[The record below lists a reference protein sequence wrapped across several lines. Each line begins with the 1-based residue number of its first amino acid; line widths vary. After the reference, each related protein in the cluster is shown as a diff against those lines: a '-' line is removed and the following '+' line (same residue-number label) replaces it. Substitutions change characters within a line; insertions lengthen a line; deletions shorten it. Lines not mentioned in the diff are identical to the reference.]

1 MAEISEVM
9 LFCEKYYSKKKFLHA
24 LRVAAFALDKAEHDD
39 RVDSKDAFIVGL
51 CHDLIEDTDCSQD
64 QLQMLIGIDLFSSV
78 CILTKSDTE
87 SYQDYIIDVIYSN
100 DPLAILVNP
109 LTDLKNRPVNVQPLR
124 QKILNFRNP
133 AGNQEVTG
141 RHLPLCFLP
150 ILAPF

>member
-100 DPLAILVNP
+100 DPLAILVKGADMKDHMSQLDT
-109 LTDLKNRPVNVQPLR
+109 LTDKLKEKYLPFLHFPKRMREKPW
-124 QKILNFRNP
+124 RN
-133 AGNQEVTG
+133 
-141 RHLPLCFLP
+141 
-150 ILAPF
+150 

>member
-100 DPLAILVNP
+100 DPLAILVKGADMKDHMSQLYT
-109 LTDLKNRPVNVQPLR
+109 LTDKLKEKYLPVL
-124 QKILNFRNP
+124 
-133 AGNQEVTG
+133 
-141 RHLPLCFLP
+141 HYFL
-150 ILAPF
+150 

>member
-78 CILTKSDTE
+78 CILTKNDTE

-100 DPLAILVNP
+100 DPLAILVKGADMKDHMSQLDT
-109 LTDLKNRPVNVQPLR
+109 LTDKLKEKYLPVL
-124 QKILNFRNP
+124 
-133 AGNQEVTG
+133 
-141 RHLPLCFLP
+141 HYFL
-150 ILAPF
+150 